1 MNSAGIRTKTY
12 KFSEEFRIGR
22 EEDEWM
28 HLVKVF
34 DTRHAGAGRYYL
46 RVAPIELGESGELV
60 LNYAES
66 RWVEKEDLEEV

>member
-1 MNSAGIRTKTY
+1 
-12 KFSEEFRIGR
+12 
-22 EEDEWM
+22 M

-46 RVAPIELGESGELV
+46 RVAPIELGDDGGLV

-66 RWVEKEDLEEV
+66 RWVEKEDVEEV